1 VRCETALEDGTI
13 FHGESFGAQGEVI
26 GEIVFLLRTDCCN
39 DLSFDRQLRCK
50 SEDIESENQ
59 NPSNWRAEETLNN
72 YLKRNNIIGIEKI
85 DTRALTRILREKGT
99 MKGMI
104 STDK

>member
-1 VRCETALEDGTI
+1 
-13 FHGESFGAQGEVI
+13 
-26 GEIVFLLRTDCCN
+26 
-39 DLSFDRQLRCK
+39 LSK
-50 SEDIESENQ
+50 
-59 NPSNWRAEETLNN
+59 PSNWRAEETLNN

-104 STDK
+104 STDPNFNLDDKIDEIKAYVIKDPVMCVERESIPRDFYRRNKRALAKFEPITA

>member
-1 VRCETALEDGTI
+1 
-13 FHGESFGAQGEVI
+13 
-26 GEIVFLLRTDCCN
+26 
-39 DLSFDRQLRCK
+39 LSKPKQL
-50 SEDIESENQ
+50 
-59 NPSNWRAEETLNN
+59 RAEETLNN

-104 STDK
+104 STDPNFNLDDKIDEIKLML